1 MKFELSSNKVLIVS
15 QARMTSTRL
24 PGKVMREV
32 CNKPLLQYHLERLS
46 WSGFPIVL
54 ATTTNHTD
62 DPIVDL
68 GRKWNVPTFR
78 GSETDVLGR
87 FYNAVKEYAP
97 DIVVR
102 VTSDCPLIDGYQIS
116 KAVHDYSECRDS
128 QLYASNCIER
138 TFPRGFDFEIF
149 SASMLEEAYFR
160 ATSPSEREHVTP
172 YFYQTKKERFR
183 FMSFKNT
190 TDDSSFRLTVDE
202 QADFDL
208 ISQLITDWSCH
219 LLTWDKICE
228 VLRSNPRLKEMNQH
242 IEQKKL

>member
-1 MKFELSSNKVLIVS
+1 MKFELSSNKVLIIS

-32 CNKPLLQYHLERLS
+32 SHKPLLQYHLERLS

-54 ATTTNHTD
+54 ATTTNDTD
-62 DPIVDL
+62 DLIVDL
-68 GRKWNVPTFR
+68 GKKMNVPSFR
-78 GSETDVLGR
+78 GSETDVLAR
-87 FYNAVKEYAP
+87 FYYSAKEYAP

-116 KAVHDYSECRDS
+116 KAVQDYSERQDS

-149 SASMLEEAYFR
+149 SGSMLEEAYIQA
-160 ATSPSEREHVTP
+160 ATPSEREHVTP
-172 YFYQTKKERFR
+172 YFYNNRKEKFR
-183 FMSFKNT
+183 FLSFKNS

-208 ISQLITDWSCH
+208 ISQLITGWSCH

-228 VLRSNPRLKEMNQH
+228 ILRSNPRLKEMNQH